1 MPGVA
6 RAGVD
11 SIATGHLCDATALIA
26 TGGSSPKVFING
38 SRAALL
44 GTLITTHNTK
54 VGDACVPHSSSVLA
68 GSSKVFCGGTPI
80 ARIGDSADA
89 GAIISSSSTVSAG

>member
-26 TGGSSPKVFING
+26 TGGSSSKVFING
-38 SRAALL
+38 SRAALV
-44 GTLITTHNTK
+44 GTLIAPHTIK
-54 VGDACVPHSSSVLA
+54 SGEVCVPHSASVLT
-68 GSSKVFCGGTPI
+68 GSSKVFCGGIAI
-80 ARIGDSADA
+80 ARIGDVADQ
-89 GAIISSSSTVSAG
+89 GAITSSSSTVSAG